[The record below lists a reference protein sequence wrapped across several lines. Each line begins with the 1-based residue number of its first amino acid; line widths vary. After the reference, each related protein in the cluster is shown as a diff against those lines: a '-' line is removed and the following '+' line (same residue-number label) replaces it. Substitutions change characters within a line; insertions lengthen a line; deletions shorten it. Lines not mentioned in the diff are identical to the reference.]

1 MAKPIKKSK
10 SEKKV
15 KKLEAK
21 WAKKAAKGSMYK
33 GEQMSKKDV
42 RRYKRADKKIDKAK
56 GTSKEKSTQLKYGY
70 DYEEAEKRGIK
81 RDATGHMQSRVP
93 ETGRILKGKK
103 HPTIYKTKAIEKAL
117 GYKIVKKD
125 GKLYS
130 VKKK

>member
-1 MAKPIKKSK
+1 MPDPIKKSK
-10 SEKKV
+10 GEKKV
-15 KKLEAK
+15 EKLEAK

-33 GEQMSKKDV
+33 GEQMSKKDI

-70 DYEEAEKRGIK
+70 DYEEAKRRGIK
-81 RDATGHMQSRVP
+81 RDSTGHMQSRIP

-103 HPTIYKTKAIEKAL
+103 HPTIYKTKKIEKAF
-117 GYKIVKKD
+117 GYKIIKKD

-130 VKKK
+130 KKKK